1 MYFFVWLS
9 TRSHTLNL
17 QTYHLII
24 QQNHAIWSFY
34 AILCFVKLF
43 PFSYL
48 WIKLSYCKV
57 GVGDCCWLLRRMYL
71 WLKQRRLSPF
81 AKVELNINLLC
92 GSFCLRWDFVS
103 KEQKPYHNWPSQC
116 SNYPR
121 QEPILTAKNS
131 EYFGSDT
138 QMQINNYS
146 QTTNAPS
153 ISGTIEWKIIV
164 AIWLHKYVN
173 INCFGH
179 PYFWKKI

>member
-81 AKVELNINLLC
+81 AKAELNINLLC

-103 KEQKPYHNWPSQC
+103 KDQKPYQLGTVTRIPT
-116 SNYPR
+116 Y
-121 QEPILTAKNS
+121 LTAGGRRTTRWNRARPGPNS
-131 EYFGSDT
+131 
-138 QMQINNYS
+138 N
-146 QTTNAPS
+146 
-153 ISGTIEWKIIV
+153 WKRP
-164 AIWLHKYVN
+164 
-173 INCFGH
+173 GG
-179 PYFWKKI
+179 